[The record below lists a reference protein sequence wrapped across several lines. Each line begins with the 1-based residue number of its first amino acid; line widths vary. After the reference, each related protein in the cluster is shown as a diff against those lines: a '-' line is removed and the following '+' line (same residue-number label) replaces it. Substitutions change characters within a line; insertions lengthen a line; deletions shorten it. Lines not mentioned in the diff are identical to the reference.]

1 MKHTKRGYGALW
13 CPELNWVLGH
23 LAVKNST
30 KPRTLAGTAAGGGVW
45 LWGRFAPKS

>member
-1 MKHTKRGYGALW
+1 VNI
-13 CPELNWVLGH
+13 LNNWE
-23 LAVKNST
+23 ST